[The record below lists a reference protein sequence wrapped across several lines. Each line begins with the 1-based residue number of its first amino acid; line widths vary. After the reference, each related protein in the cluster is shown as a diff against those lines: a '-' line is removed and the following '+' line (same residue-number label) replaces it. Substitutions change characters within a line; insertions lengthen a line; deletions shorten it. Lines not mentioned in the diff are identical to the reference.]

1 MEEWAGYS
9 RVKSVF
15 KINDIKDG
23 IDAFYRDFEACI
35 SRFHVS
41 DTVSSCLEFQLTH
54 VTINQLQIGMEHV
67 RNNRDMAL
75 IQKRDRAE
83 LLETLQKIASD
94 VEELKTIR
102 GMPKPTAVEM
112 MQDIEEVSRLIYLGV

>member
-1 MEEWAGYS
+1 M
-9 RVKSVF
+9 
-15 KINDIKDG
+15 
-23 IDAFYRDFEACI
+23 
-35 SRFHVS
+35 S